1 MGKTFVILTL
11 RNITV
16 KIEDKNSSV
25 LCSAPTGCAA
35 SIIHGKTNTQSCNLP
50 MKNQFRQEPS
60 ASTNLSTQQVKYFR
74 QIMSDIITR
83 VFGEHSMNGRA
94 T

>member
-1 MGKTFVILTL
+1 MK
-11 RNITV
+11 
-16 KIEDKNSSV
+16 DKFKQ
-25 LCSAPTGCAA
+25 APST
-35 SIIHGKTNTQSCNLP
+35 P
-50 MKNQFRQEPS
+50 
-60 ASTNLSTQQVKYFR
+60 TNLSTQQVKYFR